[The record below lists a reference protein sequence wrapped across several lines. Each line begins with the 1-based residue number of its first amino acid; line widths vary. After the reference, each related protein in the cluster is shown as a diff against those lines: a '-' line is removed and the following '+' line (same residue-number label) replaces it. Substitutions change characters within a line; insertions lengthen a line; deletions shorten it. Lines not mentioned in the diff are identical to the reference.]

1 MAVHDCRGTIFSPT
15 RLAVVLETPPKL
27 VDSLYMTATH
37 LNELTRRKYL
47 EAMGIST
54 YVSRGQLPG
63 AAPTRRLVV
72 VRQAVPVAPASH
84 LAGSDPDLCASAGS
98 ASIPAI
104 PRLDGLAEAK
114 LASHAPDRPRPAH
127 TSQATRFSLAAIFV
141 GGVAWV
147 EELPGRPLAREQV
160 KLIQAM
166 ARAIGGDP
174 AQPGI
179 AQFDWPMHNNHQLD
193 LGPEAARAGVAG
205 FLQRQIEQ
213 RNCRGLVLLGESGAT
228 HVPAEQFGD
237 LVVVR
242 THATQEML
250 ENPPVKRQV
259 WTDLQPLVQRG

>member
-1 MAVHDCRGTIFSPT
+1 
-15 RLAVVLETPPKL
+15 
-27 VDSLYMTATH
+27 MTATR

-47 EAMGIST
+47 DAMGVLT

-63 AAPTRRLVV
+63 AAPTRRLMV
-72 VRQAVPVAPASH
+72 VRQAPALSESVLH
-84 LAGSDPDLCASAGS
+84 PSAGEADSGASAGT
-98 ASIPAI
+98 AAQPAM
-104 PRLDGLAEAK
+104 PRLDGLADKKVA
-114 LASHAPDRPRPAH
+114 APAPNRPHPAPV
-127 TSQATRFSLAAIFV
+127 SQAIRFSLAAIFV

-193 LGPEAARAGVAG
+193 LGPEAARASVAG

-213 RNCRGLVLLGESGAT
+213 RNCRGLVLLGESGAA
-228 HVPAEQFGD
+228 HVPAEQFGS

-259 WTDLQPLVQRG
+259 WNDLQPLVQRG

>member
-1 MAVHDCRGTIFSPT
+1 
-15 RLAVVLETPPKL
+15 
-27 VDSLYMTATH
+27 MTATR

-47 EAMGIST
+47 EAMGITT

-72 VRQAVPVAPASH
+72 VRQAAPLAPASH
-84 LAGSDPDLCASAGS
+84 PAGLEPGSLASARS
-98 ASIPAI
+98 ASTAPI
-104 PRLDGLAEAK
+104 PRLDGLADTK
-114 LASHAPDRPRPAH
+114 LASHVPARPRPAQA
-127 TSQATRFSLAAIFV
+127 SQATRFSLAAIFV
-141 GGVAWV
+141 GAVAWV

-179 AQFDWPMHNNHQLD
+179 AQFDWPMHNNHQFD

-228 HVPAEQFGD
+228 HVPVEKFGD
-237 LVVVR
+237 LVVVC
-242 THATQEML
+242 THATLEML